1 MNFLLKDV
9 SIHHLHYTS
18 CLYFEIDSCCVHSP
32 PIHYIY
38 HLLIVSKPEVQKRFS
53 EIWIEEICKV
63 KEEID
68 QSFCAW
74 SKIPNIIKNK
84 RLEEEKQEEEQE
96 EEEQQHKLTLDVD
109 FEPLWN
115 LSSDTEDIVKQGTI
129 LLLNALVLGLKAS
142 LLCHIFIRI

>member
-18 CLYFEIDSCCVHSP
+18 CLYFEIDSCCVH
-32 PIHYIY
+32 
-38 HLLIVSKPEVQKRFS
+38 LLIDSNSKVQKRFS

-109 FEPLWN
+109 FEPLWK
-115 LSSDTEDIVKQGTI
+115 LSSDTEEIVKQGVI
-129 LLLNALVLGLKAS
+129 FLLNALVLGFKAS
-142 LLCHIFIRI
+142 LLV